1 MVKYRRQFLDVLL
14 REGDT
19 EAERV
24 GQEYEQAKTR
34 TEREYEE
41 TDKALA
47 AKKELGAEDQEELGR
62 LWKNLVKLYHP
73 DRFRH
78 EPDKLETYEKLTAAI
93 NHAKDSGDIG
103 TLRQIAGDPQG
114 FILRQGWAGLDFREE
129 EQAARLRKLWESLEL
144 EILGVLE
151 ATNRL
156 RARPE
161 FELLGLTAKEP
172 ALFDRVV
179 AKHTTQLEKEIAG
192 LTSEAEKLAA
202 EIAELTSQAAPG

>member
-1 MVKYRRQFLDVLL
+1 M
-14 REGDT
+14 
-19 EAERV
+19 
-24 GQEYEQAKTR
+24 
-34 TEREYEE
+34 
-41 TDKALA
+41 A

-78 EPDKLETYEKLTAAI
+78 EPDKLATYEKLTAAI

-114 FILRQGWAGLDFREE
+114 FILRQGWAGLDVREE

-144 EILGVLE
+144 EILAVLE

-161 FELLGLTAKEP
+161 FELLRLTAKEP

-179 AKHTTQLEKEIAG
+179 AKHTALLEKEIAG
-192 LTSEAEKLAA
+192 LPGEAEKLAA
-202 EIAELTSQAAPG
+202 EIAGLTSQVVPGSNAP

>member
-1 MVKYRRQFLDVLL
+1 MLL

-24 GQEYEQAKTR
+24 GQ
-34 TEREYEE
+34 EYEE

-62 LWKNLVKLYHP
+62 LWKNLVKLDHP

-78 EPDKLETYEKLTAAI
+78 EPDKLETVEKLTAAI
-93 NHAKDSGDIG
+93 NHAKDSGDSG

-144 EILGVLE
+144 EILAVLE
-151 ATNRL
+151 ATRRGSDRR
-156 RARPE
+156 RARESADVGFRPRLLVPRVRLFSKDGIRAGPE
-161 FELLGLTAKEP
+161 SL
-172 ALFDRVV
+172 R
-179 AKHTTQLEKEIAG
+179 
-192 LTSEAEKLAA
+192 
-202 EIAELTSQAAPG
+202 

>member
-1 MVKYRRQFLDVLL
+1 M
-14 REGDT
+14 
-19 EAERV
+19 
-24 GQEYEQAKTR
+24 
-34 TEREYEE
+34 
-41 TDKALA
+41 
-47 AKKELGAEDQEELGR
+47 
-62 LWKNLVKLYHP
+62 KLYHP

-78 EPDKLETYEKLTAAI
+78 EPDKLATYERLTAAI

-144 EILGVLE
+144 EILAVLE

-156 RARPE
+156 RESPE

-179 AKHTTQLEKEIAG
+179 AGAVHQKAWPIFKEPGRPLNKLTLVAGAPRLLVPRPRHFSNRSQHTAALKKEIAG
-192 LTSEAEKLAA
+192 LTSAAEMLAA